1 MKTTISLAALIM
13 LLFVAA
19 SCTGPAGNEAAGPAE
34 GVAGPILDPG
44 VNLGDSGG
52 DAPPGGEV
60 QGESSEGGDQAATT
74 PEEQGATSPDEQAE
88 PPAASGTSPVQREG
102 ADGRSK
108 VNREGADGTSLVQ
121 RDGANGTSQVNREG
135 WQLGQVYVPSQSQTG
150 YAIKAMKAQIRIKTG
165 REVDGTPN
173 PGTNQEVIVKF
184 CTVKDDVI
192 KGQNETPDTCFS
204 TTLNPEDREEHFRKG
219 QTDTFTIDCRFE
231 DGRECAFTD
240 MKAMRLAL
248 MPREDEHSDEW
259 FVESIEVKFLFG
271 SMQGNEFRQAWEQI
285 WYYDPCLKTMM
296 AQPSYNNVNATR
308 EFSPEDHALC
318 VRTFVSNKEGAGT
331 SDAVKMFLPGR
342 TLDLNNYNN
351 SFQRGTVDSF
361 GFRWFNSNPLSTSE
375 MRKFLITRIHSAS
388 GGKLHLARID
398 AYYYTPGKSFLKG
411 KAHPEEFYGVES
423 TVDAWLSDNAGNT
436 WPREGMLQMQQMT
449 ELPWG
454 FDGIGALY

>member
-74 PEEQGATSPDEQAE
+74 PEEEAE
-88 PPAASGTSPVQREG
+88 PPEASEAGHGKGQ
-102 ADGRSK
+102 DGRSHDAY
-108 VNREGADGTSLVQ
+108 VGPGSMPAPVQVGPGSMPAPVQAGPGSMTTVQETQYPTPLV
-121 RDGANGTSQVNREG
+121 T
-135 WQLGQVYVPSQSQTG
+135 
-150 YAIKAMKAQIRIKTG
+150 KAMKAQIRIKTG

-204 TTLNPEDREEHFRKG
+204 TTLNAEDREEHFRKG
-219 QTDTFTIDCRFE
+219 QTDTFVIDCRFE
-231 DGRECAFTD
+231 DGRECVFTD